1 MHTLKFLIGLA
12 ALATAAVVRGEV
24 FTLDQCLTIALSENP
39 TVKVADMEVI
49 KADYSHSEVLGQLL
63 PTLSFDGTYQRTL
76 RKQVAY
82 MDMGAFEMGLDNMY
96 SVGFQASVPLI
107 APQLWA
113 SLRLSDVQI
122 ESAVEKARASRLDL
136 VNQVKNAYY
145 ALMLAIDSYNVMQ
158 ESYNMAQLTYTTCS
172 QRFEVGDAS
181 EYEVLRA
188 SVAVKNIEP
197 QLLGC
202 EIAIR
207 RAHLQL
213 AVLMGIDVETPFEIA
228 GTLADYEES
237 MYADVM
243 ELSTDLSG
251 NTSLMMN
258 AIETHSLQRSL
269 AMQRAAWYPTLAL
282 TGSYMWNSSSN
293 GSPFS
298 NFRWTPYS
306 VIGVSLSFPLFQGG
320 QRYNRIRQAAIQLD
334 EMTYIRENLQRDLDS
349 QARLA
354 IDNIQ
359 MNVKQIASSSESVNE
374 ATRAYDISQRS
385 FNIGAA
391 SYLDLRDSELSL
403 TNARLNYN
411 QAVYDYLVARSNLE
425 LLLGNAPIDQY
436 VNPENY

>member
-1 MHTLKFLIGLA
+1 
-12 ALATAAVVRGEV
+12 
-24 FTLDQCLTIALSENP
+24 
-39 TVKVADMEVI
+39 
-49 KADYSHSEVLGQLL
+49 
-63 PTLSFDGTYQRTL
+63 
-76 RKQVAY
+76 
-82 MDMGAFEMGLDNMY
+82 
-96 SVGFQASVPLI
+96 
-107 APQLWA
+107 
-113 SLRLSDVQI
+113 
-122 ESAVEKARASRLDL
+122 
-136 VNQVKNAYY
+136 
-145 ALMLAIDSYNVMQ
+145 
-158 ESYNMAQLTYTTCS
+158 
-172 QRFEVGDAS
+172 
-181 EYEVLRA
+181 
-188 SVAVKNIEP
+188 
-197 QLLGC
+197 
-202 EIAIR
+202 
-207 RAHLQL
+207 
-213 AVLMGIDVETPFEIA
+213 
-228 GTLADYEES
+228 
-237 MYADVM
+237 
-243 ELSTDLSG
+243 
-251 NTSLMMN
+251 
-258 AIETHSLQRSL
+258 
-269 AMQRAAWYPTLAL
+269 
-282 TGSYMWNSSSN
+282 MWNSSSN

-436 VNPENY
+436 EHPENY